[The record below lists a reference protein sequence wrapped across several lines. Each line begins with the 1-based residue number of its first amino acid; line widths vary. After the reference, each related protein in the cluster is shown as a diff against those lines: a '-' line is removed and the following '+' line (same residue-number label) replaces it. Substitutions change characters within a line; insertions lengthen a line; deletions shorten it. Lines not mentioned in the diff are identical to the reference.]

1 MAQVS
6 TVDLVREDQ
15 EHLFH
20 PLHHPADHQSPKV
33 WVKGEGIMLW
43 DADGNR
49 YIDGLAC
56 LWNVNVGHGRRE
68 LAEAASTQMSELA
81 FCSSYTGATNIPA
94 TKLAAKLATLAYP
107 SLNTVYFTSGGAESN
122 ESAFKT
128 ARFYW
133 KVMGKPD
140 KVKIIAR
147 QHAYHGVTLAA
158 MSATGMALYWKMFEP
173 RVPNFLHVQ
182 APYPYRFE
190 GVKPGETIGQAA
202 ARQLEEKIV
211 AEGPETVAAFIAE
224 PVQGAG
230 GVIVPPDDYFSN
242 VRRVCQKYEVLFI
255 ADEVI
260 TGFGRTGSWF
270 ALGRWGVEPDIMAFA
285 KGVTSG
291 YLPLGGIMVSDKI
304 REAVLSAKYEDRW
317 MHAFT
322 YSGHPTCCA
331 VGLKNIE
338 IIEKEGLVKNA
349 EVMGA
354 RLLKG
359 LKTLEEFAAVGDV
372 RGLGL
377 MAAVELVGDRS
388 TKAPT
393 DPALKIGERVR
404 DECIKRG
411 LWTRNR
417 GDVLMFSPALV
428 IRADE
433 VDRIVDTLREAL
445 QVVVPEK
452 P

>member
-6 TVDLVREDQ
+6 TVDLVKEDQ
-15 EHLFH
+15 DHLFH

-33 WVKGEGIMLW
+33 WVKGEGIYLW
-43 DADGNR
+43 DAEGR
-49 YIDGLAC
+49 QYIDGLAC

-68 LAEAASTQMSELA
+68 LADAAATQMAELA
-81 FCSSYTGATNIPA
+81 YCSAYTGATNIPA
-94 TKLAAKLATLAYP
+94 TKLASKLASLAYP
-107 SLNTVYFTSGGAESN
+107 SLNTVFFTSGGAESN

-133 KVMGKPD
+133 KAMDKPD

-158 MSATGMALYWKMFEP
+158 MSATGMAPYWKMFEP

-202 ARQLEEKIV
+202 ARQLEEKIL
-211 AEGPETVAAFIAE
+211 AEEPDTVAAFIAE

-230 GVIVPPDDYFSN
+230 GVIVPPDDYFPHI
-242 VRRVCQKYEVLFI
+242 RRVCDRYDVLFI

-270 ALGRWGVEPDIMAFA
+270 ALDRWGVEPDIMSFA

-291 YLPLGGIMVSDKI
+291 YLPLGGIMISDKI
-304 REAVLSAKYEDRW
+304 RQAVLSAKYEDRW
-317 MHAFT
+317 MHAYT

-331 VGLKNIE
+331 VGLKNLE
-338 IIEKEGLVKNA
+338 IIEKEGLVKHA
-349 EVMGA
+349 GEMGT

-359 LKTLEEFAAVGDV
+359 LKTLDEYAAVGDV

-393 DPALKIGERVR
+393 DPALKIGPRVQ
-404 DECIKRG
+404 DECIRRS
-411 LWTRNR
+411 LYTRIR
-417 GDVLMFSPALV
+417 GDVIMLCPALV
-428 IRADE
+428 ISDAE
-433 VDRIVDTLREAL
+433 VDRIVDILREAL
-445 QVVVPEK
+445 QDVVPERA
-452 P
+452 